1 MELVGAHVDQLAD
14 NFVHAS
20 SRAKSLARAGDDYNF
35 HLVVMR
41 QIRKQPFQFLVRLKR
56 QRIQFVGVM

>member
-1 MELVGAHVDQLAD
+1 MEFGGTHVDQLAD

-20 SRAKSLARAGDDYNF
+20 SRAKSLARGGDDYDL

-41 QIRKQPFQFLVRLKR
+41 QIRKQPFQFLVRLKL
-56 QRIQFVGVM
+56 QRI